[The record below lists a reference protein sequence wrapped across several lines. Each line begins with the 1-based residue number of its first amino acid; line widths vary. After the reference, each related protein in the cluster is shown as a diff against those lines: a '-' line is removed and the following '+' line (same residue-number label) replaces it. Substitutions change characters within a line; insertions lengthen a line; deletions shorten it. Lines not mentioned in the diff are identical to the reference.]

1 MSTFENSMSVTQT
14 AKEYLAERLQ
24 KEKLKQINFAA
35 NTGKTDLIIPLKVKE
50 EFRAQFRCHQRFS
63 PDLDLVDL
71 AWLAK
76 SYLGK
81 AAKSFPLVDRETCVA
96 VLLCAIAYN
105 QMPVLPRLKALHE
118 PEGRRFRAA

>member
-1 MSTFENSMSVTQT
+1 MSTFENPISVAAT
-14 AKEYLAERLQ
+14 AREYLQQRQKLQ
-24 KEKLKQINFAA
+24 AKHFAA
-35 NTGKTDLIIPLKVKE
+35 NTGAAPLVIPLKVKE

-76 SYLGK
+76 AYLGK
-81 AAKSFPLVDRETCVA
+81 AAKAFPLVDRETCVA

-105 QMPVLPRLKALHE
+105 QMPVLPRLRAKTALLE
-118 PEGRRFRAA
+118 EGRRFRV